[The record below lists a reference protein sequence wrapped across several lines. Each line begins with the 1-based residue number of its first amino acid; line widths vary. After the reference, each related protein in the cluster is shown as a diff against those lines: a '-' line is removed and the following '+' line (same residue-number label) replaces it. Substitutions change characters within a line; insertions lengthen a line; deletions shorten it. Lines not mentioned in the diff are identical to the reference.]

1 MLNGKVYV
9 VTSPELINAVNRS
22 SRVLAFN
29 PFIAQ
34 LGKRITGHDE
44 ITSQIV
50 QHNLNGDNEPGYV
63 TEIHDNT
70 IAALADPTSIQNITS
85 TMLDGIQ
92 DHLDQL
98 IQEEEAELFAWIR
111 HAVTRC
117 STTAIYG
124 PENPLVR
131 DQGRLDESFWYFD
144 ASLNRLI
151 LDILPSLFAPKG
163 HTARAKLGAAFQ
175 EYFRQYSPGQS
186 QSSAM
191 TLRRHLINTKYNI
204 TNWNAGRL
212 EVGVLL
218 GILANIIPTMF
229 YMIIHIFSDE
239 QLLQRIRTELEASAI
254 ARSSDGST
262 QTLKVMSM
270 RAYCHLLHAT
280 FKEVLRHHAL
290 GSSVRYVRE
299 DILLDGKYF
308 LKKGMVVQMP
318 MGVIHRNRHAWGNDA
333 TSFRPERFLADGSEE
348 GGKNVRQTNT
358 AHAFRPFGGGT
369 SLCPGRHVAT
379 LETMALA
386 ALMVLR
392 FDVRPAD
399 GGDWV
404 IPEPR
409 QESMATNVF
418 PPEKDVRVKVAGRAG
433 AEGVKWSFSMG

>member
-1 MLNGKVYV
+1 
-9 VTSPELINAVNRS
+9 
-22 SRVLAFN
+22 
-29 PFIAQ
+29 
-34 LGKRITGHDE
+34 
-44 ITSQIV
+44 
-50 QHNLNGDNEPGYV
+50 
-63 TEIHDNT
+63 
-70 IAALADPTSIQNITS
+70 
-85 TMLDGIQ
+85 
-92 DHLDQL
+92 
-98 IQEEEAELFAWIR
+98 
-111 HAVTRC
+111 
-117 STTAIYG
+117 
-124 PENPLVR
+124 
-131 DQGRLDESFWYFD
+131 
-144 ASLNRLI
+144 
-151 LDILPSLFAPKG
+151 
-163 HTARAKLGAAFQ
+163 
-175 EYFRQYSPGQS
+175 
-186 QSSAM
+186 M

-318 MGVIHRNRHAWGNDA
+318 MGVMHRNRHAWGNDA

-392 FDVRPAD
+392 FDVRPAN